1 MLGIKY
7 LCFYKELDYIPCTIY
22 MSNYTFSINN
32 YHAIHRADIA
42 IDGLTVL
49 SGLNGCGKSTIARW
63 IYYAVNGIVNFEK
76 MAFKQLMLKL
86 EERVRVY
93 ARARRT
99 SDQPFLGMAL
109 FHEMEESLDKEVD
122 FTELTKHFFYIV
134 NEFCDKLSVIV
145 ADPTNEHNKELI
157 LKYLELDDLSK
168 NPTAEEFTVAF
179 REKEKMF
186 LEKAYAE
193 YRQTLGEAL
202 KKDLKVFT
210 QREYDLSD
218 SAFDSLSLCEGRAE
232 VIAIEKERFYNF
244 LNIDRAIYIDTP
256 MAVGYRSYPLWEHFN
271 QLLVT
276 KNNNGLPYRA
286 NSIALD
292 IEKNLNG
299 TIEIDD
305 THPFYRE
312 LLYIR
317 NIDNL
322 RLKLSEVA
330 TGFKSFAYL
339 QQLLNNGH
347 LDDKTILLI
356 DEPEAHLHPQ
366 WVVEF
371 AHILVLL
378 HKIVGVR
385 VVVASHSPDFIAAIQ
400 SIARKEEVIDNTR
413 FYLAEESK
421 EEPIRF
427 DYKDLGQ
434 EIDEIFGS
442 FNIAYDRI
450 AQYGDSGVEE

>member
-1 MLGIKY
+1 
-7 LCFYKELDYIPCTIY
+7 

-32 YHAIHRADIA
+32 YHAIYRADIA

-63 IYYAVNGIVNFEK
+63 IYYTVNGIVNFEK

-86 EERVRVY
+86 QDRVGIY
-93 ARARRT
+93 SRARRT
-99 SDQPFLGMAL
+99 SDQPFFRTAL
-109 FHEMEESLDKEVD
+109 FHEMEEILGKEVD
-122 FTELTKHFFYIV
+122 FSELTERFLYIV

-145 ADPTNEHNKELI
+145 ADPTNEHNRELV

-168 NPTAEEFTVAF
+168 NPTAEEFAVAF
-179 REKEKMF
+179 REKEKKF
-186 LEKAYAE
+186 LEKVYAE
-193 YRQTLGEAL
+193 YRQTIDDAHKE
-202 KKDLKVFT
+202 DLKAFT
-210 QREYDLSD
+210 LREYDLDD
-218 SAFDSLSLCEGRAE
+218 SAFNNLSLCEDGAK
-232 VIAIEKERFYNF
+232 VIAIGKEQFHNF
-244 LNIDRAIYIDTP
+244 LSIDRAIYIDTP
-256 MAVGYRSYPLWEHFN
+256 MAVGHRDYPLWKHFD

-276 KNNNGLPYRA
+276 KSNNGLPHQA
-286 NSIALD
+286 SSIALD

-305 THPFYRE
+305 TYPFYSE

-322 RLKLSEVA
+322 RLRLSEVA

-347 LDDKTILLI
+347 LDKKTILLI

-378 HKIVGVR
+378 HKIVGVK

-421 EEPIRF
+421 EESTRF